1 MADEVVELNERI
13 NELFDFYR
21 PLLTKK
27 QATYLEL
34 YYAQDYSL
42 GEIATQF
49 SVSRQAVYDNL
60 KRTAKILLG
69 YEDKLHLI
77 AHFQKEVALV
87 DRLKQQV
94 ANDHPDDPQLQR
106 LLQDF
111 EKLVDSQ

>member
-21 PLLTKK
+21 PLLTHK

-42 GEIATQF
+42 GEIAAQF

-69 YEDKLHLI
+69 YEAKLHLI
-77 AHFQKEVALV
+77 DHFQQEVALV
-87 DRLKQQV
+87 DQLKAQV
-94 ANDHPDDPQLQR
+94 TSKYPDDPQLQQ
-106 LLQDF
+106 LLQSF